1 MYGWFFPIGR
11 FRELEALLPN
21 ARFVDGSGL
30 VEEERKTK
38 SPTEIAYIRRA
49 CRIAEIGMETAV
61 RHSRAGITENQVAG
75 EVHKAMIAGGCEYT
89 GLPAFFASG
98 HRALVSHAIWSDK
111 IIEKGDNI
119 YAEFAGT
126 IERYAGPLFRTIVV
140 GKPSASVLRNSS
152 TAARMLEAALNAIKP
167 GVESQEV
174 SHAVTAACAQSGAKV
189 FKRPGY
195 SVGINFAP
203 DWGEGN
209 FLELKDGDPTI
220 IRPGMVFHLPQ
231 SVREPGQAP
240 VAISETVLV
249 TETGVDALTKFKRD
263 LLVVD
268 D

>member
-21 ARFVDGSGL
+21 GRLVDGSGL

-38 SPTEIAYIRRA
+38 SPAEIAYIRRA

-75 EVHKAMIAGGCEYT
+75 EVHKAMIAAGCEYT

-152 TAARMLEAALNAIKP
+152 TAARMLEAALSAIKP
-167 GVESQEV
+167 GVDPRRLATQLL
-174 SHAVTAACAQSGAKV
+174 
-189 FKRPGY
+189 RPAHRAEQRCL
-195 SVGINFAP
+195 S
-203 DWGEGN
+203 
-209 FLELKDGDPTI
+209 DPATRLGSI
-220 IRPGMVFHLPQ
+220 LR
-231 SVREPGQAP
+231 R
-240 VAISETVLV
+240 
-249 TETGVDALTKFKRD
+249 TGVKEIFWS
-263 LLVVD
+263 
-268 D
+268 